1 MKGPEEEQGEK
12 ETSRVGEVW
21 ARGWEGSQKPDTL
34 LCSAGRRQHWA
45 RTPTASLQGADQRTG
60 GQAHV
65 APAHS
70 AWLLARSWSYPPSLL
85 TLTH

>member
-12 ETSRVGEVW
+12 EMSRVGEVW

-34 LCSAGRRQHWA
+34 LGRQQHWA
-45 RTPTASLQGADQRTG
+45 PMPTASLQGADQQTG

-70 AWLLARSWSYPPSLL
+70 AWLLARSWSYPHSLL